1 MKNIDAA
8 ARSSSVAPSSSAQ
21 LSVRIGIGAV
31 ETGAGAGA
39 AGGGGGGAGA
49 VGGRTGAQAASS
61 KGGAATK
68 ASFQFISFFPLAA
81 VAIVFRTALRGAGK
95 AADQPADRGALTRI
109 AAKQPGDQR
118 AYGGAR
124 RRAAQRS
131 TIGRAR
137 RRSVII
143 RPWTKTRRAITG
155 GPGNP
160 SPVMRRRRSRQQG
173 EHRDG
178 QCHRSPHPHPHH
190 RPPRRR
196 VEAPGVF
203 ASSARDHE
211 FRQGWRSGGR
221 RSTLGGGAKDRS

>member
-39 AGGGGGGAGA
+39 AGGGGGGGGGGAGA

-61 KGGAATK
+61 KAGAATK

-118 AYGGAR
+118 ASGGAR

-137 RRSVII
+137 RRSVIT
-143 RPWTKTRRAITG
+143 RPWTITRRAITG
-155 GPGNP
+155 GPVTRR
-160 SPVMRRRRSRQQG
+160 PVLRRRRS
-173 EHRDG
+173 
-178 QCHRSPHPHPHH
+178 
-190 RPPRRR
+190 
-196 VEAPGVF
+196 
-203 ASSARDHE
+203 
-211 FRQGWRSGGR
+211 
-221 RSTLGGGAKDRS
+221 